1 MVFNN
6 NLLLGAAG
14 ASAGYTIDQ
23 SIRFND
29 NDSAY
34 LTRTPGSASNR
45 KTWTIS
51 TWVKYSVDTA
61 SGSAIFGSGATSAE
75 DTFAYITSGGA
86 IDWIVRDSS
95 TIRGRIVTNRLFR
108 DPSAWY
114 HLVFVLDTTSGT
126 AGDRMRLWVNG
137 SEETSFSTDTN
148 PPVNTDS
155 AINSTLAQYIGFS
168 RGNGGDNLWD
178 GYQAEIQLVDGTAL
192 NASSFGEYN
201 ADGVWVPKK
210 YTNAAGY
217 GTNGFYIT
225 GADSADLGADYSG
238 NGNDFT
244 SSGLAAADQRLDTPT
259 LNKATL
265 NGVNLYTSGSAL
277 SDGNLT
283 VTNSGTTGYWH
294 RSYATQSLSY
304 KTYWEVHADN
314 LGSLNMGVS
323 SLRNPNGG
331 INNPAGNYGA
341 GIQNNEAFVTGSY
354 ASESSGSRTF
364 PISTGN
370 YVMFAFDPDRGALW
384 AGTEGTWK
392 DGTSSSASSA
402 TILAEIEGT
411 GTSYALFTGID
422 ADDAIPHIA
431 QYSTSVA
438 TARFSSEDWEGTAP
452 TGYEDLSTANLPDP
466 TIADPSA
473 YFQTTLYTGDGSSSH
488 EINQTGNSTFEP
500 SMVWI
505 KSRSAATDHIIQDQ
519 VRGNFIIYPNKA
531 DAEGATGGGWVK
543 SFDSDGFTTDVNGPI
558 NASGATFAA
567 WQWKANGSGSSN
579 TDGSVTST
587 VSNESTSNF
596 SIVKYT
602 GTGSGTSTV
611 GHGLGVTPDM
621 ILLKHLDRSQNWRV
635 FHTSEGVGETGF
647 LNSTAAFSAD
657 PDRITAVSSTTF
669 SAAANMNESA
679 DYIAYAFA
687 EVDGFSKFGSYT
699 GNGSTD
705 GVFIYT
711 GFRPAF
717 LMYKVT
723 STTDSWEMYD
733 TVRQTFNVHG
743 TQLKANLSNAETND
757 VRVDILSNG
766 FKARS
771 SNTAINASG
780 STYIYMAFAE
790 SPFKTATAR

>member
-225 GADSADLGADYSG
+225 GATASDLGEDFSG
-238 NGNDFT
+238 NNNDYT
-244 SSGLAAADQRLDTPT
+244 SSGLATTDQMLDTPT
-259 LNKATL
+259 NNFWTL
-265 NGVNLYTSGSAL
+265 NPVDPHSSNITI
-277 SDGNLT
+277 SDGNLRAVMGAAT
-283 VTNSGTTGYWH
+283 TGSVFAPMLPETGKWAWKITATLNMGSGTEYPVLGIVPANNADLSGPMRAGGTGEGYGADGRFFSASGGSNSAYGATWADGDIIEVGWDADNGALSFWH
-294 RSYATQSLSY
+294 NGSAQGVAVTGLTGRWKPAQDHYSTAGGDTLSDFGQSGYTPTDASY
-304 KTYWEVHADN
+304 KT
-314 LGSLNMGVS
+314 LC
-323 SLRNPNGG
+323 
-331 INNPAGNYGA
+331 
-341 GIQNNEAFVTGSY
+341 
-354 ASESSGSRTF
+354 
-364 PISTGN
+364 
-370 YVMFAFDPDRGALW
+370 
-384 AGTEGTWK
+384 
-392 DGTSSSASSA
+392 
-402 TILAEIEGT
+402 
-411 GTSYALFTGID
+411 
-422 ADDAIPHIA
+422 
-431 QYSTSVA
+431 
-438 TARFSSEDWEGTAP
+438 
-452 TGYEDLSTANLPDP
+452 TANLDDP

-473 YFQTTLYTGDGSSSH
+473 HMQTTLYTGTGSSLAVTQS
-488 EINQTGNSTFEP
+488 GNSTFQP
-500 SMVWI
+500 DWVWI
-505 KSRSAATDHIIQDQ
+505 KGR
-519 VRGNFIIYPNKA
+519 
-531 DAEGATGGGWVK
+531 
-543 SFDSDGFTTDVNGPI
+543 
-558 NASGATFAA
+558 SGATEHVLTDAVRGVTKELSSNDAGAEETVAQGLTAFGSAGFTVGTDGSYNTSSA
-567 WQWKANGSGSSN
+567 TYVGWQWKANGAGSSN
-579 TDGSVTST
+579 TDGSITST
-587 VSNESTSNF
+587 VAANTTAGF
-596 SIVKYT
+596 SVVTYT
-602 GTGSGTSTV
+602 GTGANATV
-611 GHGLGVTPDM
+611 GHGLGAAPDV
-621 ILLKHLDRSQNWRV
+621 ILVKERTSGSVENW
-635 FHTSEGVGETGF
+635 EGFFSAIGPTKTLS
-647 LNSTAAFSAD
+647 LNKTAAAQTSSTRWQDTSPTSSVFS
-657 PDRITAVSSTTF
+657 IGTAVAVNDSGGS
-669 SAAANMNESA
+669 
-679 DYIAYAFA
+679 YVAYCFA
-687 EVDGFSKFGSYT
+687 EVEGFSKFGSYT

-705 GVFIYT
+705 GPFIYT
-711 GFRPAF
+711 GFKPAF
-717 LMYKVT
+717 VILKRT
-723 STTDSWEMYD
+723 NTAQEWQLYD
-733 TVRQTFNVHG
+733 NQRDPYNV
-743 TQLKANLSNAETND
+743 ANHKLEPNSSNAESILTTDNNLD
-757 VRVDILSNG
+757 FLSNG
-766 FKARS
+766 FKLRQG
-771 SNTAINASG
+771 NGGMNASG